1 MAIQQ
6 ISTANT
12 FQQWLIATQQLIN
25 VYNYFEEDVND
36 TSNNS
41 TLVFDTANTVSNT
54 ANDIYSY
61 VGTAYNTANTVGVI
75 SRNAANTANLAL
87 ATANSINY
95 DIFNV
100 AVETASS
107 DRHYI
112 LYSNTATGIPS
123 KVKTSNTYFIPNT
136 ETLVIKNI
144 VSDTT
149 NTINNLITIANTT
162 ANYANTLATNTRTIN
177 LSQLTPT
184 DSNFIVGSGTTWVVE
199 NGATVRA
206 SLGLIIDTN
215 VQAYHANLTSFA
227 AKVVPSGVIVGTTDT
242 QTLTNKTLTSP
253 TINSPTIN
261 TPTLSN
267 PTINNGFREEVGTSV
282 PSKLNPDNGSIQ
294 KFTLTGAI
302 DWTGDDEI
310 ESGESI
316 LIMVN
321 DSGSNHSI
329 TWPTIVWVNDT
340 TPTIPTVGFACVE
353 LWKVGTTLYGAYIG
367 EVAS

>member
-25 VYNYFEEDVND
+25 VYNYFEEDVEN

-41 TLVFDTANTVSNT
+41 TLVFDTANTVYET
-54 ANDIYSY
+54 ANDIYDY
-61 VGTAYNTANTVGVI
+61 VGTAYDTANTVGVI

-87 ATANSINY
+87 ATANSISY
-95 DIFNV
+95 DVFDV

-123 KVKTSNTYFIPNT
+123 RIKTSNTSFIPST
-136 ETLVIKNI
+136 ETLLVKNI
-144 VSDTT
+144 ISDTT
-149 NTINNLITIANTT
+149 NTINSLITIANTT

-184 DSNFIVGSGTTWVVE
+184 DSKFIVGNGTTWTTE
-199 NGATVRA
+199 DGSTARA
-206 SLGLIIDTN
+206 SLGLTIGSH
-215 VQAYHANLTSFA
+215 VQAYSATLTSFA
-227 AKVVPSGVIVGTTDT
+227 GKAVPGGVIVGDTDT
-242 QTLTNKTLTSP
+242 QTLTNKTLT
-253 TINSPTIN
+253 SPTIN

-282 PSKLNPDNGSIQ
+282 PSTLNPDNGSIQ
-294 KFTLTGAI
+294 KFTLAGTWSPS
-302 DWTGDDEI
+302 DQI

-321 DSGSNHSI
+321 DSGSDHTIN
-329 TWPTIVWVNDT
+329 WPTMVWVNDT

-353 LWKVGTTLYGAYIG
+353 LWKVGTTLYGSYMG

>member
-25 VYNYFEEDVND
+25 VYNYFEEDVNN

-41 TLVFDTANTVSNT
+41 TLVFDTANTVYET
-54 ANDIYSY
+54 ANSIYDY
-61 VGTAYNTANTVGVI
+61 VGTAYDTANTVSLI
-75 SRNAANTANLAL
+75 SSNAANTANLAL
-87 ATANSINY
+87 ATANSISY
-95 DIFNV
+95 DVFDV

-123 KVKTSNTYFIPNT
+123 RIKTSNTYFIPNT

-199 NGATVRA
+199 TGATVRA
-206 SLGLIIDTN
+206 SLGLTIGTH

-227 AKVVPSGVIVGTTDT
+227 SKTVPSGVIVGTTDT

-253 TINSPTIN
+253 TIN

-267 PTINNGFREEVGTSV
+267 PTINSGFKEQVGTSV
-282 PSKLNPDNGSIQ
+282 PSTLNPDNGSIQ

-321 DSGSNHSI
+321 DSASNHTI
-329 TWPTIVWVNDT
+329 TWPSMVWVNAT
-340 TPTIPTVGFACVE
+340 TPIIPTVGFACVE
-353 LWKVGTTLYGAYIG
+353 LWKVSSTLYGAYMG

>member
-61 VGTAYNTANTVGVI
+61 VGIAYDTANTVYTI
-75 SRNAANTANLAL
+75 SNNAANTANLAF
-87 ATANSINY
+87 ATANSISY
-95 DIFNV
+95 DVFDV
-100 AVETASS
+100 ALETASS
-107 DRHYI
+107 DQHYI

-123 KVKTSNTYFIPNT
+123 RIKTSNTSFIPST
-136 ETLVIKNI
+136 ETLLVKNI
-144 VSDTT
+144 VSNTT
-149 NTINNLITIANTT
+149 NTINSLITIANTTANFANTT
-162 ANYANTLATNTRTIN
+162 ANYANTLASNTRTIN

-199 NGATVRA
+199 NGTTVRA
-206 SLGLIIDTN
+206 SLGLTIGTH

-227 AKVVPSGVIVGTTDT
+227 SKTVPSGVIVGTTDT
-242 QTLTNKTLTSP
+242 QTLTNKTLT
-253 TINSPTIN
+253 SPTIN

-282 PSKLNPDNGSIQ
+282 PSTLNPDNGSIQ
-294 KFTLTGAI
+294 KFTLAGTWSPS
-302 DWTGDDEI
+302 DQI

-321 DSGSNHSI
+321 DSGSNFTI
-329 TWPTIVWVNDT
+329 TWPSMVWVNAT

-353 LWKVGTTLYGAYIG
+353 LWKVSSTLYGAYMG